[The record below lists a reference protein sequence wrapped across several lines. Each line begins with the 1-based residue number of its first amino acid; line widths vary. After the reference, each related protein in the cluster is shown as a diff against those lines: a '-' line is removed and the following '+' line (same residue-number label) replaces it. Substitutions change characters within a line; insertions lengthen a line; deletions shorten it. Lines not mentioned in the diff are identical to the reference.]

1 MPLHPCAQRE
11 RDGSMKAERML
22 TRKEFAEKHNIRS
35 VATIDRWLQHQYLPG
50 AHIDPETREWKIP
63 EESLPPYTRAR
74 ACKEES
80 ILASI
85 LRATQQE
92 KSVFA
97 SMYHI
102 SEERFQQY
110 IQALLEAKCLK
121 RCKVFH
127 GVPQYIIT
135 PEGEKYL
142 AATGA
147 KKRENWQFLCK
158 ILESLLLAMN
168 TLLPAC

>member
-1 MPLHPCAQRE
+1 
-11 RDGSMKAERML
+11 MKAERML

-102 SEERFQQY
+102 SEEKFQQY

-127 GVPQYIIT
+127 GVPQYIICLLYT
-135 PEGEKYL
+135 S
-142 AATGA
+142 
-147 KKRENWQFLCK
+147 
-158 ILESLLLAMN
+158 SLKVLMALYWL
-168 TLLPAC
+168 TLYRSGSLITFFSASVY